1 MAFTAN
7 PQTDGAPSS
16 FKIDS
21 EAFYAVKQNLE
32 NIGIQAASVRR
43 LLGSKHEQV
52 IYLDLYLGKATRNL
66 AEAELMTVEL

>member
-32 NIGIQAASVRR
+32 NIGFHAAPIRR
-43 LLGSKHEQV
+43 LLGSKHDQV
-52 IYLDLYLGKATRNL
+52 IALDLYLGEATRNL

>member
-32 NIGIQAASVRR
+32 YIAFHAAPIRR
-43 LLGSKHEQV
+43 LLGSKHDQV
-52 IYLDLYLGKATRNL
+52 IALDLYLGEATRNL